1 MNGRNFVG
9 LVFGLCLALAP
20 AMALAA
26 AGQPVVTLPEPRAS
40 TGGNASSTIAST
52 NTFQSLWAANAVRGS
67 CTIENNGTNT
77 MWVFF
82 GPIASATEATSV
94 QLAAGQSV
102 NCDSAHVV
110 STDQVSITGTSGDTF
125 FAQQQ

>member
-1 MNGRNFVG
+1 MRRDDVVG
-9 LVFGLCLALAP
+9 LLLALGL
-20 AMALAA
+20 ALVPSLVWA
-26 AGQPVVTLPEPRAS
+26 AGAQPVITLPEPRAS
-40 TGGNASSTIAST
+40 TGGNASTTVAST
-52 NTFQSLWAANAVRGS
+52 NVFQSLWAANANRGS
-67 CTIENNGTNT
+67 CTIENNSSDTI
-77 MWVFF
+77 WVFF
-82 GPIASATEATSV
+82 GPIASATKATSV